1 MNIRN
6 RLADV
11 KKLCTNALQDFLK
24 LVIKADW
31 KNDFYNIC
39 KKNIEER
46 KHPEERKHLDIYLR
60 AYERIRGSGLEKY
73 DITQMDITLMCA
85 LLLFNSNLLK
95 YKLSSKTKKA
105 VTVLKEDRNFKDHS
119 DENEADDELYLT
131 ALVSLYN
138 LRKFV
143 DTEDLDVNIPD
154 SDKKLAFKQKYEKA
168 ISELMFKIDDE
179 RFELVAKYKQFQKD
193 VDQILNARNEKK
205 QEMYRNICE
214 SYSAKS
220 RTDESNR
227 YLMNEFNAYAY
238 ERGIDEA
245 VDGAIVYYVY
255 VKDFKK
261 INSTYKSIFYKILKN
276 DTSALV
282 KEINYYLILVC
293 QLRREVKEP
302 LDESFNECFET
313 IEKLGFKIVKNEKGV
328 YTLADSDNKVQSSDK

>member
-39 KKNIEER
+39 KKNVEEGN
-46 KHPEERKHLDIYLR
+46 HPEVYPKAYEGIR
-60 AYERIRGSGLEKY
+60 AYGLEKY

-95 YKLSSKTKKA
+95 YKLSSKTRKS

-205 QEMYRNICE
+205 HEMYSNICE
-214 SYSAKS
+214 SYREKS
-220 RTDESNR
+220 RADENNR
-227 YLMNEFNAYAY
+227 YLMYEFNAYAY
-238 ERGIDEA
+238 ERGIDDA
-245 VDGAIVYYVY
+245 TFGAIAYYDH

-261 INSTYKSIFYKILKN
+261 LNSTYKSIFYKIPKN

-282 KEINYYLILVC
+282 KEINEYLILVC
-293 QLRREVKEP
+293 LVRKEVKGP
-302 LDESFNECFET
+302 LDESFNDCFET
-313 IEKLGFKIVKNEKGV
+313 IGKLGFKIIKNKKGV

>member
-39 KKNIEER
+39 KKNVKER

-193 VDQILNARNEKK
+193 VDQILSARNENKY
-205 QEMYRNICE
+205 ETYRNICK

-227 YLMNEFNAYAY
+227 YLLAEFDAYAY
-238 ERGIDEA
+238 ERGIDDA
-245 VDGAIVYYVY
+245 ASGAIVYYRY

-261 INSTYKSIFYKILKN
+261 LNSTYKSIFNKISKN
-276 DTSALV
+276 DTSALI
-282 KEINYYLILVC
+282 KEIKEYLIFVRLV
-293 QLRREVKEP
+293 RKEVKGP
-302 LDESFNECFET
+302 LDESFNDCFET

-328 YTLADSDNKVQSSDK
+328 YTLADSDNKVQ

>member
-39 KKNIEER
+39 KKNVEEGN
-46 KHPEERKHLDIYLR
+46 HPEVYPKAYEGIR
-60 AYERIRGSGLEKY
+60 AYGLEKY

-95 YKLSSKTKKA
+95 YKLSSKTRKS

-193 VDQILNARNEKK
+193 VDQILNTTNENKY
-205 QEMYRNICE
+205 ETYRNICE

-220 RTDESNR
+220 KTHESNR
-227 YLMNEFNAYAY
+227 YLLAEFDAYAY
-238 ERGIDEA
+238 ERGVNEA
-245 VDGAIVYYVY
+245 KDGSLLYYALVH
-255 VKDFKK
+255 DFKK
-261 INSTYKSIFYKILKN
+261 CNSIYISKFH
-276 DTSALV
+276 
-282 KEINYYLILVC
+282 
-293 QLRREVKEP
+293 
-302 LDESFNECFET
+302 
-313 IEKLGFKIVKNEKGV
+313 KLAKKDRDVFF
-328 YTLADSDNKVQSSDK
+328 

>member
-39 KKNIEER
+39 KKNVEEGN
-46 KHPEERKHLDIYLR
+46 HPEVYPKAYEGIR
-60 AYERIRGSGLEKY
+60 AYGLEKY

-95 YKLSSKTKKA
+95 YKLSSKTRKS

-193 VDQILNARNEKK
+193 VDQILNTRNENKY
-205 QEMYRNICE
+205 ETYRSICE

-220 RTDESNR
+220 KTHESNR
-227 YLMNEFNAYAY
+227 YLLAEFDAYAY
-238 ERGIDEA
+238 ERGVNEA
-245 VDGAIVYYVY
+245 KDGSLLYYALVH
-255 VKDFKK
+255 DFKK
-261 INSTYKSIFYKILKN
+261 CNSIYISKFHKLAKKDRDVFFEDVMMYLMWVNEVRKK
-276 DTSALV
+276 V
-282 KEINYYLILVC
+282 KG
-293 QLRREVKEP
+293 P
-302 LDESFNECFET
+302 LDESFEDCFET
-313 IEKLGFKIVKNEKGV
+313 IEKLGFKIIKNERGA
-328 YTLADSDNKVQSSDK
+328 YILADSVDNVKSSDN